1 MTPRHCDILILGL
14 GPAGSCA
21 AFAAKAANPD
31 LSVVALDRKQ
41 SPGSPVQCAEFIPT
55 MLDQELRRLEGVT
68 AQPIDRMTTVVEAD
82 APDQKPD
89 FLGRMIDRESFDRML
104 ARRAADAGVDCRS
117 GIAVTCVDADGTVT
131 TGDGQRFR
139 GRILIGADGP
149 RSAVG
154 RAIGSVNTEIVETRQ
169 ITVPL
174 LTPHTATD
182 IFLRADIV
190 GGYGWLFPKGDRANL
205 GLGVV
210 PEHKDRLKPL
220 LDVLH
225 RQLVDAGR
233 VGREILGH
241 TGGAIP
247 VGGRITSF
255 GRLGDCAVLLAGD
268 AAGLTNPVT
277 GAGIPAAVQSGA
289 LAGRAA
295 ASVLAGDDDVVAEY
309 DDDLADLF
317 DVSLGRALRRRRELL
332 SCYDHGAIPDTD
344 ALRRSW
350 IAYDEYWAA

>member
-1 MTPRHCDILILGL
+1 
-14 GPAGSCA
+14 
-21 AFAAKAANPD
+21 
-31 LSVVALDRKQ
+31 
-41 SPGSPVQCAEFIPT
+41 VQCAEFIPT

-68 AQPIDRMTTVVEAD
+68 AQPINRMTTVVETD
-82 APDQKPD
+82 TPDRKPD

-104 ARRAADAGVDCRS
+104 ARRAAEAGVECHS
-117 GIAVTCVDADGTVT
+117 GVAVTGVDADGTVT
-131 TGDGQRFR
+131 TGDGQRYR
-139 GRILIGADGP
+139 GRVLIGADGP
-149 RSAVG
+149 RSAAG
-154 RAIGSVNTEIVETRQ
+154 RAVGSVNTEIVETRQ

-190 GGYGWLFPKGDRANL
+190 GGYGWLFPKGDKANL

-210 PEHKDRLKPL
+210 PAHKDKLKPL
-220 LDVLH
+220 LETLH
-225 RQLVDAGR
+225 RQMIDAGR

-295 ASVLAGDDDVVAEY
+295 ASYLAGDDDAVSDY
-309 DDDLADLF
+309 DEDLADLF

-332 SCYDHGAIPDTD
+332 SCYDHGAKPDTA
-344 ALRRSW
+344 ALRRGW